1 MQARPLER
9 AAAVAE
15 GEFRDGKSMLIDLS
29 KIDLSACARDKA
41 SLQQKLPH
49 RGLMLLLDRLVWEK
63 PDHTEAVAV
72 KHVRADE
79 FWVPGHF
86 PGRPMFPGVLMIE
99 AGAQLACYLFIVRQ
113 PEVKLAAFLRIE
125 QASFRS
131 MVKPGDDLYLLC
143 KEVKLGR
150 RRFISDIQ
158 GVVSGRIAFDARVSG
173 MQLEG
178 PVQL

>member
-1 MQARPLER
+1 MQARPLES
-9 AAAVAE
+9 VAPVIDTDP
-15 GEFRDGKSMLIDLS
+15 RDGKSLLIDLS

-41 SLQQKLPH
+41 SLQLKIPH
-49 RGLMLLLDRLVWEK
+49 RGLMMLLDRLVWEK
-63 PDHTEAVAV
+63 PDFTEAVAV
-72 KHVRADE
+72 KHVREDE

-86 PGRPMFPGVLMIE
+86 PGRPMMPGVLMIE

-125 QASFRS
+125 NACFRS
-131 MVKPGDDLYLLC
+131 MVKPGDDLHLLC
-143 KEVKLGR
+143 KEIKLGR

-158 GVVSGRIAFDARVSG
+158 GVVGGRIAFDARVIG